1 MFICNDF
8 PGRSDGKGSAC
19 NVKDLGSSLGR
30 EDPLENEVATH
41 SSILAWR
48 VQRMEEPGRL
58 QSMGSQRVKHNWA
71 ASLSLSFS
79 FICKAKTLSN
89 SFKKSNLLL
98 ISQQIELSGEK
109 NYKFLSHNLWKRK
122 YFKML
127 EILVLFIITD
137 HLCRQMFNSCFQF
150 SFS

>member
-8 PGRSDGKGSAC
+8 LGSSYGKGLPAMWETW
-19 NVKDLGSSLGR
+19 VQSLGR
-30 EDPLENEVATH
+30 EDPLEKEVATH

-48 VQRMEEPGRL
+48 VQRMEEPGGL

-71 ASLSLSFS
+71 TSLSLPFS
-79 FICKAKTLSN
+79 FICKAMTLSN

-109 NYKFLSHNLWKRK
+109 KHKFLSHNLWKRK

-137 HLCRQMFNSCFQF
+137 HLCRQMFNRCFQF

>member
-8 PGRSDGKGSAC
+8 PGSSDGKGLPAMWETW
-19 NVKDLGSSLGR
+19 VQSLGR
-30 EDPLENEVATH
+30 EDPLEKEVATY

-48 VQRMEEPGRL
+48 VQRMEEPGGL
-58 QSMGSQRVKHNWA
+58 QSMGSQRVTHNWA
-71 ASLSLSFS
+71 TSLSLSFS
-79 FICKAKTLSN
+79 FICKAMTLSN
-89 SFKKSNLLL
+89 SFKKPNLLL
-98 ISQQIELSGEK
+98 ISQQIELSGGK
-109 NYKFLSHNLWKRK
+109 KYKFLSHNLWKRK

>member
-19 NVKDLGSSLGR
+19 NVNDLGSSLGR